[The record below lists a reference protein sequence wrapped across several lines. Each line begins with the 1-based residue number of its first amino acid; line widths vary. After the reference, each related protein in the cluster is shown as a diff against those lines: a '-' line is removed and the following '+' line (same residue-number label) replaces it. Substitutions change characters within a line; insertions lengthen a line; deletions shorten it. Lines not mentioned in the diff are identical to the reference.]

1 MNKSPFIITTSI
13 LPIYQVSSAAARS
26 VSSGMQQRISGTRSI
41 PKIQR
46 VPRTEV
52 LQDLSADNSPHRDRM
67 VREMHMS
74 KYRVRS
80 TSRPPA
86 PPIRVPD
93 KKSIVSLKDTE
104 RSVTKGEIHSDLE
117 RWNLPREYQ
126 SLTVHFIQGFTLPP

>member
-1 MNKSPFIITTSI
+1 MNKSPFIITTFI
-13 LPIYQVSSAAARS
+13 HHTYQVSTAAARS
-26 VSSGMQQRISGTRSI
+26 VSSGKQQRISGARSI

-46 VPRTEV
+46 VSRTEV
-52 LQDLSADNSPHRDRM
+52 LQDLSTENSPHRDRM

-93 KKSIVSLKDTE
+93 KKSIVSLKDTD
-104 RSVTKGEIHSDLE
+104 RSVTKGESHSDLE
-117 RWNLPREYQ
+117 RRNL
-126 SLTVHFIQGFTLPP
+126 L